1 MNTCNTEEIC
11 EGQNVGQINDLVPE
25 KPQVVT
31 VEPYKVKAYV
41 SFEGVDKVDKRLH
54 CWMAK
59 QMMDKDPEI
68 FKRKVRYPIFYKLLS
83 INEDG
88 CTGEAL
94 TNEPNVAHANFFITL
109 NERTVFSTEVLHFV
123 TSDKWQ
129 MRAHVENYLTEEQE
143 QELKLRHARIEER
156 EIQNKLEEEHAKQR
170 ELNNH
175 PTADTPFELATWNL
189 LVSDKDFPA
198 SGKFDTYEKAVA
210 DNNLIF
216 GWWDGEEYFSK
227 NYGKSPIAERKPD
240 FQLVSVDRINRQVT
254 VKEFTPC
261 NIMDKENYSLSF
273 VIWVDHHMDTKKING
288 VAGMYLLDMQP
299 YLESQAI
306 FDEQQAILNT
316 LKEAE
321 VDDGE

>member
-1 MNTCNTEEIC
+1 MNTCEAVEIC
-11 EGQNVGQINDLVPE
+11 EGEDQVKINDRVPE
-25 KPQVVT
+25 KPQIET
-31 VEPYKVKAYV
+31 VEPYEVKAYV
-41 SFEGVDKVDKRLH
+41 SFEEVQLVDEKLH
-54 CWMAK
+54 LWMAK
-59 QMMDKDPEI
+59 QMLEKDPEI
-68 FKRKVRYPIFYKLLS
+68 FNRKSYSPIFYKLLS

-88 CTGEAL
+88 RTGTAL
-94 TNEPNVAHANFFITL
+94 TNAPNVAHANFFITL
-109 NERTVFSTEVLHFV
+109 NERTVYSTEVLHFV

-129 MRAHVENYLTEEQE
+129 MRAYVENYLTEEQE

-170 ELNNH
+170 ELDNH

-210 DNNLIF
+210 DNKPVF

-273 VIWVDHHMDTKKING
+273 VIWVDRHMDTKKING

-306 FDEQQAILNT
+306 FNEQQAILKT

>member
-1 MNTCNTEEIC
+1 MNTCEEVEIC
-11 EGQNVGQINDLVPE
+11 EGEDQEKLNDNVAE
-25 KPQVVT
+25 KPQVEI
-31 VEPYKVKAYV
+31 VEPYEVKAYV
-41 SFEGVDKVDKRLH
+41 SFEGVQHVDEKLH
-54 CWMAK
+54 LWMAK
-59 QMMDKDPEI
+59 QMLEKDPEI
-68 FKRKVRYPIFYKLLS
+68 FNRKIYSPIFYKLLS

-88 CTGEAL
+88 RTGTAL
-94 TNEPNVAHANFFITL
+94 TNEPNVTHTNFFITL
-109 NERTVFSTEVLHFV
+109 NERTLYAAEVLHFI
-123 TSDKWQ
+123 TADRWQ
-129 MRAHVENYLTEEQE
+129 MRAHAENHLTKEQE

-156 EIQNKLEEEHAKQR
+156 ETQRKLDEERAKQR
-170 ELNNH
+170 ELDNR

-198 SGKFDTYEKAVA
+198 RDKFDAYEKAVT
-210 DNNLIF
+210 DNNPIF

-261 NIMDKENYSLSF
+261 NVMDKENYSLSF
-273 VIWVDHHMDTKKING
+273 VIWVDRHIDTKKING

-306 FDEQQAILNT
+306 FDEQQAILKT